1 MAGKPTLRVTKWMRT
16 VPVFAECTHC
26 GREFKVPMTA
36 LHSEVQARE
45 SLKLQFSRH
54 KCTLRPESPA
64 ASPN

>member
-16 VPVFAECTHC
+16 VPVFAQCTHC

-54 KCTLRPESPA
+54 KCAVEA
-64 ASPN
+64 AKGGAEP

>member
-54 KCTLRPESPA
+54 KCAGEA
-64 ASPN
+64 AKGGAEP